1 MPHDPFAPVKLQ
13 NQPLITGE
21 CPEKLWRRFA
31 RKVALVPPQEPLMP
45 GERIPADATLLRL
58 IDVLP
63 DPPLQAFWHSGDWQN
78 PIIEEYHWVWLGAVT
93 TTSAKPKLYMM
104 RDYNKRPYYGM
115 AQKDAYAVLSYQ
127 KRPRTLPRLL
137 YPYFVQWD
145 GRGQV
150 RQDCACHLCLN
161 PRHHMT
167 KVLEVPQEHIYIPPS
182 SPTPEPVS
190 AFTLEACVEALDD
203 ALAWADRNGHQ
214 LDSLSSLMQCPQMM
228 DYQPS
233 IVSQAAVQIGKP
245 HLAS

>member
-1 MPHDPFAPVKLQ
+1 MPHDPFNPVQLQ
-13 NQPLITGE
+13 KQALVTGE

-31 RKVALVPPQEPLMP
+31 RKVALVPPQEPLIP
-45 GERIPADATLLRL
+45 PERLPADATVLRL

-63 DPPLQAFWHSGDWQN
+63 DPPPQAFWHAGDWQN
-78 PIIEEYHWVWLGAVT
+78 PTLEESHWVWLGAIT
-93 TTSAKPKLYMM
+93 TNNAQPRLYMM
-104 RDYNKRPYYGM
+104 RDAHKRPYYSA
-115 AQKDAYAVLSYQ
+115 AQKDAYAILKYEG
-127 KRPRTLPRLL
+127 KPRTLPRLL
-137 YPYFVQWD
+137 YAYFVPWD
-145 GRGQV
+145 GHGQV
-150 RQDCACHLCLN
+150 RQDCPCHLCLN
-161 PRHHMT
+161 PRHHVT
-167 KVLEVPQEHIYIPPS
+167 RNPVHSQVYIPPTTPTS
-182 SPTPEPVS
+182 DPSPDP